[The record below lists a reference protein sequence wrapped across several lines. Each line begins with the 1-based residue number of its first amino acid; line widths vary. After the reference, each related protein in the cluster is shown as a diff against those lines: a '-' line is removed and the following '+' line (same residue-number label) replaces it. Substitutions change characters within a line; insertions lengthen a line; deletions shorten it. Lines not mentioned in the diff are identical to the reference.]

1 MEVNSADDVFSEL
14 KSIFQR
20 SFVKMT
26 QNMSFPSVASIFI
39 PICWLGLA
47 NRLRMLTGVL
57 TIAQR
62 YNMHVV
68 AAWHRDGACNASF
81 HSVLSISGD
90 LRDMMTVI
98 DVASP
103 CIPDSEYRGALLSM
117 GRDYLEPNGA
127 SWLFYSPSRFLVDP
141 DHFHGHNVVFML
153 TRTVHAFTD
162 SSCEDYLALKRW
174 FYSCLEPG
182 PSVRPLLQQL
192 ESSHAHFMT
201 PAPTGTISIGVHL
214 RIFEE
219 SFDWAMVAP
228 RHEATKA
235 EVTISSG
242 AHGEES
248 LHYVR
253 SSSLAQVVKRA
264 ETFDREVP
272 DAIART
278 IRNAVN
284 SLRLLHG
291 DKQVQVFVAS
301 NSVQAKEKLVHDFG
315 EESVLILLPSD
326 PLLLSRNSPY
336 AVSLAVAEFFLLSK
350 SSIIFHSHA
359 SSFAR
364 EAAAVRTVPLVDFA
378 SLRDA
383 PPLLFVT
390 MAPTMPMCALPEFIR
405 VQNSLS
411 SVTTALI
418 KDRQCYWEDG
428 GREMCSLRYFVCPC
442 QDNVVFEAIGA
453 LCPVPFTSSPLA
465 AIDSS
470 CRVVT
475 AESTGH
481 SI

>member
-1 MEVNSADDVFSEL
+1 MEVNSAEDVLREA

-20 SFVKMT
+20 SFVAMT
-26 QNMSFPSVASIFI
+26 QNVSFPSAASIFI

-57 TIAQR
+57 MIAQR

-81 HSVLSISGD
+81 HSILSTTGD
-90 LRDMMTVI
+90 LSDLLTVI

-103 CIPDSEYRGALLSM
+103 CIPDNEYQGALVSI

-141 DHFHGHNVVFML
+141 DHFYGHNVVFFF

-162 SSCEDYLALKRW
+162 SSCDDYLALKRW

-182 PSVRPLLQQL
+182 PVVRPLLQHL
-192 ESSHAHFMT
+192 ESSHSKFMT
-201 PAPTGTISIGVHL
+201 SVATDTISIGVHL

-228 RHEATKA
+228 RHEATEA
-235 EVTISSG
+235 DLPISSG
-242 AHGEES
+242 GNGEKS
-248 LHYVR
+248 PLVVR
-253 SSSLAQVVKRA
+253 STSHVHVVKKA
-264 ETFDREVP
+264 ETFDRAVSDP
-272 DAIART
+272 TTRT

-284 SLRLLHG
+284 NLRQLHG
-291 DKQVQVFVAS
+291 QKRVQVFVAS
-301 NSVQAKEKLVHDFG
+301 NSVQAKEKLLHELG
-315 EESVLILLPSD
+315 EENVLVLLPSD
-326 PLLLSRNSPY
+326 PLLSSRNSPY
-336 AVSLAVAEFFLLSK
+336 AVSLAVVEFFLLSK
-350 SSIIFHSHA
+350 SSIIIHSHA

-364 EAAAVRTVPLVDFA
+364 EAAAVRTIPLLDLV
-378 SLRDA
+378 SPIYA
-383 PPLLFVT
+383 PPLLFAT

-405 VQNSLS
+405 EQNYLRSQ
-411 SVTTALI
+411 TAALI

-428 GREMCSLRYFVCPC
+428 GRQMCSLRYFVCPC
-442 QDNVVFEAIGA
+442 QDNDVLQSVGA
-453 LCPVPFTSSPLA
+453 LCPVPYGQSTT
-465 AIDSS
+465 IDHS
-470 CRVVT
+470 CTVVT